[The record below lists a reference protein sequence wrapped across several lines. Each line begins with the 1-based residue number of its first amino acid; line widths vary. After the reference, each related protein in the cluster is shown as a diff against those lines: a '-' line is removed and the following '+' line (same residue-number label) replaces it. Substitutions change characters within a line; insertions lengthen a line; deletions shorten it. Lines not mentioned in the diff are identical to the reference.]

1 MDDKPIAS
9 RRVSF
14 SMGAGMAEKE
24 LEPRYVHFGAVDGK
38 RSYGRPIF
46 SKHHSEDHAKCE
58 TCHPYEHTW
67 CERFSS
73 CCQSEGTFTG
83 FCSNY
88 VSTSKYTLLSFLPM
102 SVFEQFRRMSNFY
115 FLVIA
120 IMSCAKFSPQSAF
133 FSFMPLMFVVSVS
146 LVTEALEDLKRHR
159 EDNEVNSR
167 QVNRFNPVAGVW
179 ESIASEDICVG
190 DIIQITDADPEIP
203 AYILLL
209 KTSLPHGICNI
220 ETSNLDGETDLKIKQ
235 ADIGSWNCEC
245 SEDGLEYP
253 FMVEGYLES
262 EPPNPRMDSSGWS
275 GTLTIQQKMVGKEL
289 ESPRVGMGQLILRD
303 PFRFE
308 DHRFLKHLETSES
321 SKMIDKCLTLLA
333 LCHGVIP
340 EFPGC
345 ENREEHVHGLEC
357 DAKVDYQAASPD
369 EKALV
374 LFAKDIMQY
383 YFYNRSLAIF
393 NYGGRDVEGQ
403 LISVNIR
410 GQHVKFEL
418 YETVDFDSTRKRMSV
433 IVRDPRDEKFKVY
446 CKGADNVIYQRMRQD
461 SRDAMWKTTLQHIT
475 AFSAEGLRTLC
486 WAKRILSEEEF
497 GNFLTRLQTARQLPP
512 GESGV
517 AIGKSVE
524 EIENELVLLGATAVE
539 DRLQEDVPETIVKL
553 SEAGMS
559 IWVLTGDRTQTAIN
573 IARSCELLTINMVE
587 EPNLFVGFGRA
598 NEHSRCDAGHQRR
611 TDESSES
618 SC

>member
-179 ESIASEDICVG
+179 ESIASEDICVE

-235 ADIGSWNCEC
+235 ADIGIWSCEC

-289 ESPRVGMGQLILRD
+289 ESPRVGMGQLVLRGCPLHNTEWIIGLVVFTGIESKIILNNKEQVSKRISLD
-303 PFRFE
+303 LLM
-308 DHRFLKHLETSES
+308 D
-321 SKMIDKCLTLLA
+321 KMI
-333 LCHGVIP
+333 I
-340 EFPGC
+340 
-345 ENREEHVHGLEC
+345 
-357 DAKVDYQAASPD
+357 
-369 EKALV
+369 
-374 LFAKDIMQY
+374 
-383 YFYNRSLAIF
+383 
-393 NYGGRDVEGQ
+393 
-403 LISVNIR
+403 
-410 GQHVKFEL
+410 
-418 YETVDFDSTRKRMSV
+418 
-433 IVRDPRDEKFKVY
+433 
-446 CKGADNVIYQRMRQD
+446 
-461 SRDAMWKTTLQHIT
+461 
-475 AFSAEGLRTLC
+475 
-486 WAKRILSEEEF
+486 
-497 GNFLTRLQTARQLPP
+497 
-512 GESGV
+512 
-517 AIGKSVE
+517 
-524 EIENELVLLGATAVE
+524 
-539 DRLQEDVPETIVKL
+539 
-553 SEAGMS
+553 
-559 IWVLTGDRTQTAIN
+559 
-573 IARSCELLTINMVE
+573 
-587 EPNLFVGFGRA
+587 
-598 NEHSRCDAGHQRR
+598 
-611 TDESSES
+611 
-618 SC
+618 